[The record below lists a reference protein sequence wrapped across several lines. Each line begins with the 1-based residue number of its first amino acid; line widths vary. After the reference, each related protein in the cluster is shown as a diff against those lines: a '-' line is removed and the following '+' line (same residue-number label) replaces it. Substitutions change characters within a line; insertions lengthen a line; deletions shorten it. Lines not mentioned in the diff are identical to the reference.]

1 MVEVL
6 KVIVQASSINSVD
19 AAKLTALVQNVQ
31 GSDGGVDGDAVGAP
45 AAAVYQSHSG
55 SIVETLED
63 LKAKAESQLADVR
76 ASAVA
81 GR

>member
-1 MVEVL
+1 M
-6 KVIVQASSINSVD
+6 VQASSIDFSD
-19 AAKLTALVQNVQ
+19 AAKLATLVQNAQ
-31 GSDGGVDGDAVGAP
+31 GFDEDDLDAPGTP
-45 AAAVYQSHSG
+45 AAAVCQSHSG